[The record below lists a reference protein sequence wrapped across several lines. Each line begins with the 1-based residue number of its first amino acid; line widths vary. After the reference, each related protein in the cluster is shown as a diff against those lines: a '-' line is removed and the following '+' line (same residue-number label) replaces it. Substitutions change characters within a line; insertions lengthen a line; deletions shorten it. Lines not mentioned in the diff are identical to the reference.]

1 MSDVEFVKL
10 GQEMLYQIQKV
21 SNIQKT
27 CNLFPQLEKL
37 KLYIYNNPDNQY
49 VKQFIEVFIELY
61 AEAFFNKDLIDSF
74 AIPEQYH
81 YYKQIRIYMNLPY
94 TLHPFYAQI
103 LPKTLV
109 VPSEVYGDFYR
120 TFLWVLQKY
129 RPHLT
134 NNPHLNSILNFV
146 DSNKNIMRGS
156 KDDYDSLVKEVH
168 LYHQATSGYHL
179 KELDDFAFM
188 EQCMDIEKVRRK
200 FINKKIG
207 NIGELYVYKL
217 IKDQYFHYFVSRDIK
232 NGFGYD
238 IYYFD
243 GDSVE
248 NLVEVKTTMNHG
260 QDDCFKMSENE
271 YNVMIQCFNNPCARY
286 YICRVELD
294 SSLNPSYTLL
304 SMKDEE
310 TLANAETEY
319 KLFQSLNGE
328 RYFRKQDQKKKII
341 IN

>member
-1 MSDVEFVKL
+1 MTEAQFIQL
-10 GQEMLYQIQKV
+10 GQEVLYKMQHI
-21 SNIQKT
+21 SSIEAA
-27 CNLFPQLEKL
+27 CDLFPQLEKI

-61 AEAFFNKDLIDSF
+61 VEAFFNKDLINSF

-94 TLHPFYAQI
+94 TLHPFYAQV

-109 VPSEVYGDFYR
+109 VPSEVYGDFYQ

-129 RPHLT
+129 RPWLADHPNLQ
-134 NNPHLNSILNFV
+134 SILNFV
-146 DSNKNIMRGS
+146 GENKNIIRGS
-156 KDDYDSLVKEVH
+156 KDDFNH
-168 LYHQATSGYHL
+168 LSVEINSYHQAINGQRL
-179 KELDDFAFM
+179 KELEDFAFM
-188 EQCMDIEKVRRK
+188 EQCMDIEEVRRK

-243 GDSVE
+243 SKSSIE
-248 NLVEVKTTMNHG
+248 NLVEVKTTMNNSE
-260 QDDCFKMSENE
+260 DDYFKMSENE
-271 YNVMIQCFNNPCARY
+271 YDVMKKCFHNPFAQY
-286 YICRVELD
+286 YICRVHLD
-294 SSLNPSYTLL
+294 KHLNPTYTLL
-304 SMKDEE
+304 SMQDDD
-310 TLANAETEY
+310 TLSNAETEY
-319 KLFQSLNGE
+319 KLYQSLNGE
-328 RYFRKQDQKKKII
+328 RYFRKQEQKRKS
-341 IN
+341 

>member
-1 MSDVEFVKL
+1 MSDAQFIKL
-10 GQEMLYQIQKV
+10 GQEMLYKIQRI
-21 SNIQKT
+21 SNIQEA
-27 CNLFPQLEKL
+27 CDLFPELEQL

-49 VKQFIEVFIELY
+49 VKQFIEVFLELY
-61 AEAFFNKDLIDSF
+61 VDTFFNKDLIDSF
-74 AIPEQYH
+74 SIPEQFH

-94 TLHPFYAQI
+94 TLHPFYAQV

-120 TFLWVLQKY
+120 TFLWILQKY
-129 RPHLT
+129 RPTLA
-134 NNPHLNSILNFV
+134 NDPHLNSILNFV
-146 DSNKNIMRGS
+146 DVNQNIIRGS
-156 KDDYDSLVKEVH
+156 KDSYDNLTQEIH
-168 LYHQATSGYHL
+168 LYRQAINGYQL
-179 KELDDFAFM
+179 KELEDFAFM
-188 EQCMDIEKVRRK
+188 EQCMDIEEVRRR

-207 NIGELYVYKL
+207 NIGELYVYRL

-243 GDSVE
+243 GNSIE
-248 NLVEVKTTMNHG
+248 NLVEVKTTMNNG
-260 QDDCFKMSENE
+260 EDDYFKMSENE
-271 YNVMIQCFNNPCARY
+271 YNVMTQCFHNPFAKY
-286 YICRVELD
+286 YICRVRLD

-328 RYFRKQDQKKKII
+328 RYFRKQDQKKKTIS
-341 IN
+341 

>member
-1 MSDVEFVKL
+1 MNDTEFIKL

-21 SNIQKT
+21 SNMQET
-27 CNLFPQLEKL
+27 CDLFPKLEKL
-37 KLYIYNNPDNQY
+37 KLYIYDNPDNQY
-49 VKQFIEVFIELY
+49 VKQFIEIFLELY
-61 AEAFFNKDLIDSF
+61 VDAFFHKNLIDSF
-74 AIPEQYH
+74 SIPEQFH

-129 RPHLT
+129 RPILA

-146 DSNKNIMRGS
+146 DVNQSIMRGS
-156 KDDYDSLVKEVH
+156 KDNYDSLTKEIR
-168 LYHQATSGYHL
+168 LYRQAISGYPL
-179 KELDDFAFM
+179 KELEDFAFM
-188 EQCMDIEKVRRK
+188 EQCMNIEDVRRR

-238 IYYFD
+238 IYYFN
-243 GDSVE
+243 GSSVE
-248 NLVEVKTTMNHG
+248 NLVEVKTTMNCG
-260 QDDCFKMSENE
+260 EDDYFKMSENE
-271 YNVMIQCFNNPCARY
+271 YNVMTQCFHNPCAKY
-286 YICRVELD
+286 YICRVGLD

-328 RYFRKQDQKKKII
+328 RYFRKQEQKKKII
-341 IN
+341 IK